1 MTEGFTLLQTFQP
14 QTVRNIFSPHT
25 RMFSLPS
32 AKLQKRKALLALKV
46 PLDRSRLRFDHWFP
60 VSGHTRGFRVEGEPK
75 MWAICMMISTK
86 HVYRRSVVGL
96 WHTTHSPPEGNT
108 SLTMVSQKGPTCIR
122 YENPRERRSQR
133 PH

>member
-75 MWAICMMISTK
+75 MWAICMMISTNTCA
-86 HVYRRSVVGL
+86 VDVGG
-96 WHTTHSPPEGNT
+96 WIMASKTTLKIIPSSDRIGD
-108 SLTMVSQKGPTCIR
+108 
-122 YENPRERRSQR
+122 
-133 PH
+133 